1 VKYLI
6 LAVVVVALVWL
17 WRHQRD
23 RDARDAAEEAAEAS
37 AKAAKRKTKS
47 PEPPHDIVA
56 CPVCGLHL
64 PKRDAVPGTL
74 ALYCSADHQR
84 QAEP

>member
-1 VKYLI
+1 MKYLV
-6 LAVVVVALVWL
+6 LLLVVVAVAWL

-23 RDARDAAEEAAEAS
+23 SDARDAAAE
-37 AKAAKRKTKS
+37 AAKRQPK
-47 PEPPHDIVA
+47 PLAPPHDIVA

-64 PKRDAVPGTL
+64 PQRDAVPGAL
-74 ALYCSADHQR
+74 ALYCSAEHQR

>member
-1 VKYLI
+1 MKYLV
-6 LAVVVVALVWL
+6 LAVVVLAVVWL

-23 RDARDAAEEAAEAS
+23 SDAREAEEEAAKT
-37 AKAAKRKTKS
+37 AKDQPKPLA
-47 PEPPHDIVA
+47 PPQDIVA

-64 PKRDAVPGTL
+64 PKREAVPGAL

>member
-1 VKYLI
+1 MKYLV
-6 LAVVVVALVWL
+6 LAVVVLAVVWL

-23 RDARDAAEEAAEAS
+23 SDARDAAEEAA
-37 AKAAKRKTKS
+37 KAAKGQPK
-47 PEPPHDIVA
+47 PLAPPQDIVA

-64 PKRDAVPGTL
+64 PKRDAVPGAL

>member
-1 VKYLI
+1 MKYLI
-6 LAVVVVALVWL
+6 LLVVVVAVVWL

-23 RDARDAAEEAAEAS
+23 SDARDAAAEAAKKRQPKPS
-37 AKAAKRKTKS
+37 A
-47 PEPPHDIVA
+47 PPHDIVA

-64 PKRDAVPGTL
+64 PQRDAVPGTR
-74 ALYCSADHQR
+74 ALYCSAEHQR

>member
-1 VKYLI
+1 MKYLV
-6 LAVVVVALVWL
+6 LAVVVVAVVWL

-23 RDARDAAEEAAEAS
+23 SDAREAAEEAA
-37 AKAAKRKTKS
+37 KRR
-47 PEPPHDIVA
+47 PQPLAPPHDIVA

-64 PKRDAVPGTL
+64 PERDAVPGAL
-74 ALYCSADHQR
+74 ALYCSAEHQR